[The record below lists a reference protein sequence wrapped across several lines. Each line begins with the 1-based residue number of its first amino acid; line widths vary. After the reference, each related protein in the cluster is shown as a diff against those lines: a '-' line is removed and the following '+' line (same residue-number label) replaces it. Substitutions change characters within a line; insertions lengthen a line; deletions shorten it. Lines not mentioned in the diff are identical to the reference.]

1 MRGNTSR
8 EHSTPYPISRYILG
22 IPFTE
27 GCHRAGNDS
36 PPEPRSVPQADASER
51 DEVVEMAVVNC
62 RETFTTNMKKN
73 INKLKAQA
81 QAIMSTEDSP
91 PPPVPVAEEEGE
103 DDDLSDEEGEDNE
116 EYGIQKQGWRV
127 VLSLEFASL
136 NDFLLKLSPYC
147 HLLPAI

>member
-1 MRGNTSR
+1 MK
-8 EHSTPYPISRYILG
+8 
-22 IPFTE
+22 
-27 GCHRAGNDS
+27 
-36 PPEPRSVPQADASER
+36 
-51 DEVVEMAVVNC
+51 C

-91 PPPVPVAEEEGE
+91 PPVPEEEGE
-103 DDDLSDEEGEDNE
+103 EDDLSDEEGEDNE
-116 EYGIQKQGWRV
+116 EYGIQKQGWKV

-147 HLLPAI
+147 RLLPAI